1 MANKIKL
8 SKEARLLK
16 LKSNVSNC
24 RKFVTIYKNQADKTV
39 LINFLRC
46 KSPFCPYCSKLKRK
60 ELFVKLKHK
69 NLYNF
74 RFLTLTLKKTDNLE
88 NDYKKLNK
96 SFTRLMSKLKRS
108 FLPRHKFEYIKVVE
122 LGKNNNLHLHVLC
135 NFFIDVRKLSAL
147 WQDITNNSFIVY
159 ASKVKAKSDIIRYV
173 LKYFAKSLDDAS
185 EFFALKRRWSH
196 SDLFF
201 SKFEK
206 VKTKDWE
213 LIDRNILI
221 ADLWLKLRFFIGNA
235 DGEWSFMF
243 GFVQTDFPYLE
254 PDNPPPLD
262 IYSRDHHAGLDQVWT
277 ITHQLGFRPK
287 TTYNVI

>member
-1 MANKIKL
+1 MKI
-8 SKEARLLK
+8 SKEDRLKK
-16 LKSNVSNC
+16 LKANVSNC
-24 RKFVTIYKNQADKTV
+24 RKFVTIYKNPSDKTV

-74 RFLTLTLKKTDNLE
+74 RFLTLTLKKTDNLD

-96 SFTRLMSKLKRS
+96 SFTRLISKLKRN

-122 LGKNNNLHLHVLC
+122 LGKNNNLHLHILC

-147 WQDITNNSFIVY
+147 WQDITKDSFVVY
-159 ASKVKAKSDIIRYV
+159 ASKVKTKKDIIQYV
-173 LKYFAKSLDDAS
+173 LKYFSKSLDDAS

-201 SKFEK
+201 EKFEK
-206 VKTKDWE
+206 VKTKNWE

-221 ADLWLKLRFFIGNA
+221 SDLWLKLRFFISNSEGN
-235 DGEWSFMF
+235 WSFMF
-243 GFVQTDFPYLE
+243 GFVQTDFPFLE
-254 PDNPPPLD
+254 PDDSPPID
-262 IYSRDHHAGLDQVWT
+262 IYSNERHAGLDKVWN
-277 ITHQLGFRPK
+277 ITHQLGFKPK
-287 TTYNVI
+287 LELNFI